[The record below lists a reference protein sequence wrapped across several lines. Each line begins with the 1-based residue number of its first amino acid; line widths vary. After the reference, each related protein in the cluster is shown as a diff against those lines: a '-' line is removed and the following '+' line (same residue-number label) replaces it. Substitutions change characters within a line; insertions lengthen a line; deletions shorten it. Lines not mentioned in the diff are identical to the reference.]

1 MPLIRVG
8 FDPATFDLR
17 FTEIRFADGSS
28 MRNEFNDAQIN
39 PPLPD
44 DIFEPALEPDW
55 EIIVVQPKAR

>member
-1 MPLIRVG
+1 
-8 FDPATFDLR
+8 
-17 FTEIRFADGSS
+17 